1 MDTNQ
6 LSDTEGSI
14 GASRLKISSTPAS
27 PSSDEDANASISRE
41 DSPPAYEDVAQPFSG
56 PPGNVQLEI
65 IKELK
70 NGQLEAGD
78 SWNLVSRIWYRRW
91 ITACSGTAET
101 KEDDASIS
109 VEEVGPIDNSSLVV
123 DGQLRKPLSEGVDLE
138 LVPSAAYGMLK
149 DWYVVAFIL
158 GELFTVQGA
167 NLSGYVYRYGSN
179 GPDFERTVVSQGGFG
194 SERVEF
200 FPPTF
205 QIFLLCPSDSSSTSP
220 VSIPNLETAPTVS
233 LASSSPFSALH
244 RFASE
249 AFSLGRP
256 TRLWRLPE
264 AGDPV
269 SASEGPAFV
278 LADKLKESGVELLEL
293 PEDTTLDEGLL
304 SDPET
309 RIAVEQQKPD
319 GTWLVDSEAILA
331 AIQAGTPAPSTRATT
346 PSGDVPAPEKK
357 ASKGIFAG
365 GWSSTLNKPKSNG
378 NLAGVATQASSNA
391 NAKASGSSS
400 GGGLIS
406 SITGALTRSK
416 TGQAKAGHKGLVGLS
431 NLGK

>member
-1 MDTNQ
+1 MFLD
-6 LSDTEGSI
+6 
-14 GASRLKISSTPAS
+14 
-27 PSSDEDANASISRE
+27 
-41 DSPPAYEDVAQPFSG
+41 
-56 PPGNVQLEI
+56 
-65 IKELK
+65 
-70 NGQLEAGD
+70 
-78 SWNLVSRIWYRRW
+78 
-91 ITACSGTAET
+91 C
-101 KEDDASIS
+101 
-109 VEEVGPIDNSSLVV
+109 
-123 DGQLRKPLSEGVDLE
+123 
-138 LVPSAAYGMLK
+138 
-149 DWYVVAFIL
+149 
-158 GELFTVQGA
+158 
-167 NLSGYVYRYGSN
+167 RYGSN
-179 GPDFERTVVSQGGFG
+179 GPDFERTVVSQGGPG

-200 FPPTF
+200 YPPTF

-233 LASSSPFSALH
+233 LSSSSPFSALH

-293 PEDTTLDEGLL
+293 PEDTSLDEGLL

-309 RIAVEQQKPD
+309 RLAVEQQKPD

-331 AIQAGTPAPSTRATT
+331 AIQAGSQAPSTRATT
-346 PSGDVPAPEKK
+346 PSADQAAPAETEKRSSLGMFK
-357 ASKGIFAG
+357 N
-365 GWSSTLNKPKSNG
+365 GWSASLHKGKSNG
-378 NLAGVATQASSNA
+378 NLAGAATQASSNA

-400 GGGLIS
+400 GGGFMN
-406 SITGALTRSK
+406 SIAGALTRSK